1 MYNVILGA
9 HNIVRWLV
17 LLAAVW
23 ALYRAYSG
31 WLGARTWTPADKQA
45 GFFFTTAFDTQ
56 LLLGIILVV
65 VSPLTQ
71 AAVANPGAIMGTDM
85 LRFFLA
91 EHIPLMVLALIVVHV
106 TSVLARRAP
115 EDPGKFRRSA
125 WGYTL
130 ALLMVAVAIPWW
142 RPLFPGL

>member
-17 LLAAVW
+17 LVAAIW
-23 ALYRAYSG
+23 AMIRAYSG

-45 GFFFTTAFDTQ
+45 GFFFTTTFDTQ
-56 LLLGIILVV
+56 LLIGIILVV
-65 VSPLTQ
+65 VSPLTH
-71 AAVANPGAIMGTDM
+71 AAAANLAAIMSTDM
-85 LRFFLA
+85 LRFFIA

-106 TSVLARRAP
+106 TSVLAQRAP
-115 EDPGKFRRSA
+115 EDAGKFKRSA
-125 WGYTL
+125 LGYTL
-130 ALLMVAVAIPWW
+130 ALVMVAVAIPWW